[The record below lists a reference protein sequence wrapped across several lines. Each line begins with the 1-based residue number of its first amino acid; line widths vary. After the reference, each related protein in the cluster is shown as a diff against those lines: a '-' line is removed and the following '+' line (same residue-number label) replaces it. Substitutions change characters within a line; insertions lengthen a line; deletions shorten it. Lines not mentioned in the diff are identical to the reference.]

1 MQLFKYKGSMLASL
15 PHPTF
20 FHGSDQFVENSMTRP
35 KPSDGTAP
43 SPPTINMWLY
53 FWHMQ
58 PRNPS
63 TLFYYPDKRMYD
75 VHPGLNRFI
84 GRGIKYPQG
93 EWLDTVIISV
103 GEPYK
108 EIRPGVRIDELID
121 QKDLHWEGK
130 NIYTPE
136 NRQVYNWT
144 VLEHS
149 PERSGWFQTVPAWVS
164 SVLGKYRAELVLAG
178 GRTVRLNPNGKRVI
192 QSRVVDH
199 GGFVP
204 AVRHLFTEIEPIVQR
219 SLNKRPHLLDDSKFE
234 VLLPPNH

>member
-1 MQLFKYKGSMLASL
+1 MQLFKYKGSVLASL

-20 FHGSDQFVENSMTRP
+20 YQGSDQFVEGSMVRP
-35 KPSDGTAP
+35 KPSDGTTP

-58 PRNPS
+58 PRNPN
-63 TLFYYPDKRMYD
+63 TIFHYPDTGLYD

-93 EWLDTVIISV
+93 EWLDAIIISA
-103 GEPYK
+103 GKPYTAQ
-108 EIRPGVRIDELID
+108 RPGIRIDKLID
-121 QKDLHWEGK
+121 QKDYHWQGK
-130 NIYTPE
+130 DIYKPE
-136 NRQVYNWT
+136 NRDVYNWT

-149 PERSGWFQTVPAWVS
+149 PERSFWFENVPAWVS
-164 SVLGKYRAELVLAG
+164 SVLGKYRAELVLAS
-178 GRTVRLNPNGKRVI
+178 GRTVRLNPTGKRVV

-219 SLNKRPHLLDDSKFE
+219 SLKKRPHLLDDSEFE
-234 VLLPPNH
+234 IMLPPT

>member
-1 MQLFKYKGSMLASL
+1 MQLYKYTGSVLASL

-20 FHGSDQFVENSMTRP
+20 YQGSDQFVEGSMVRP
-35 KPSDGTAP
+35 KPSDGTTP

-58 PRNPS
+58 PRNPN
-63 TLFYYPDKRMYD
+63 TIFHYPDTGLYD

-93 EWLDTVIISV
+93 EWLDAIIVSA
-103 GEPYK
+103 GEPYTAQ
-108 EIRPGVRIDELID
+108 RPGIRIDKLID
-121 QKDLHWEGK
+121 QKDYHWQGK
-130 NIYTPE
+130 DIYKLE
-136 NRQVYNWT
+136 NRDVYNWT

-149 PERSGWFQTVPAWVS
+149 PERSFWFENVPAWVS
-164 SVLGKYRAELVLAG
+164 SVLGKYRAELVLAS
-178 GRTVRLNPNGKRVI
+178 GRTVRLNPTGKRVV

-219 SLNKRPHLLDDSKFE
+219 SLRKRPHLLDDSEFE
-234 VLLPPNH
+234 IMLPPT

>member
-1 MQLFKYKGSMLASL
+1 MQLYKYTGSVLASL

-20 FHGSDQFVENSMTRP
+20 YQGSDQFVEGSMVRP
-35 KPSDGTAP
+35 KPSDGTTP

-58 PRNPS
+58 PRNPN
-63 TLFYYPDKRMYD
+63 TIFHYPDTGLYD

-93 EWLDTVIISV
+93 EWLDAIIVSA
-103 GEPYK
+103 GEPYTAQ
-108 EIRPGVRIDELID
+108 RPGIRIDKLID
-121 QKDLHWEGK
+121 QKDYHWQGK
-130 NIYTPE
+130 DIYKLE
-136 NRQVYNWT
+136 NRDVYNWT

-149 PERSGWFQTVPAWVS
+149 PERSFWFENVPAWVS
-164 SVLGKYRAELVLAG
+164 SVLGKYRAELVLAS
-178 GRTVRLNPNGKRVI
+178 GRTVRLNPTGKRVV

-219 SLNKRPHLLDDSKFE
+219 SLRKRPQLLDDSEFE
-234 VLLPPNH
+234 IMLPPT

>member
-1 MQLFKYKGSMLASL
+1 MQLFKYKGSVLASL

-20 FHGSDQFVENSMTRP
+20 YQGSDQFVEGSMVRP
-35 KPSDGTAP
+35 KPSDGTTP

-58 PRNPS
+58 PRNPN
-63 TLFYYPDKRMYD
+63 TIFHYPDTGLYD

-93 EWLDTVIISV
+93 EWLDAIIISA
-103 GEPYK
+103 GEPYTAQ
-108 EIRPGVRIDELID
+108 RPGIRIDKLID
-121 QKDLHWEGK
+121 QKDYHWQGK
-130 NIYTPE
+130 DIYKLE
-136 NRQVYNWT
+136 NRDVYNWT

-149 PERSGWFQTVPAWVS
+149 PERSFWFENVPAWVS

>member
-1 MQLFKYKGSMLASL
+1 MQLFKYKGSVLASL

-20 FHGSDQFVENSMTRP
+20 YQGSDQFVEGSMVRP
-35 KPSDGTAP
+35 KPSDGTTP

-58 PRNPS
+58 PRNPN
-63 TLFYYPDKRMYD
+63 TIFHYPDTGLYD

-93 EWLDTVIISV
+93 EWLDAIIISA
-103 GEPYK
+103 GEPYTAQ
-108 EIRPGVRIDELID
+108 RPGIRIDKLID
-121 QKDLHWEGK
+121 QKDYHWQGK
-130 NIYTPE
+130 DIYKLE
-136 NRQVYNWT
+136 NRDVYNWT

-149 PERSGWFQTVPAWVS
+149 PERSFWFENVPAWVS
-164 SVLGKYRAELVLAG
+164 SVLGKYRAELVLAS
-178 GRTVRLNPNGKRVI
+178 GRTVRLNPTGKRVV

-219 SLNKRPHLLDDSKFE
+219 SLKKRPHLLDDSEFE
-234 VLLPPNH
+234 IMLPPT